1 VLYETAN
8 LKIDVTD
15 ESGQVLFKVVV
26 TTISDSELR
35 ANSDR

>member
-1 VLYETAN
+1 VLYQTAN

-26 TTISDSELR
+26 TTFGASELPSV
-35 ANSDR
+35 A